1 MLSHAANVTA
11 AVLQT
16 SGQFLELLMGVEWN
30 PLSVLCQAPSAPGG
44 IIASHTEVNSTS
56 ILCVLVAVS
65 QLIVVG
71 QQFLG
76 F

>member
-1 MLSHAANVTA
+1 
-11 AVLQT
+11 
-16 SGQFLELLMGVEWN
+16 MGVEWN
-30 PLSVLCQAPSAPGG
+30 PLSVLCQAPPAPGG